1 MGIIEFVSLPW
12 KRDLSGSPGMGLL
25 MNGRESGI
33 LRNGNGSEG
42 SSVLC
47 LPLDGRREENQIHD
61 QGRILQKR
69 KWLEDSVSYSYPCG
83 STVLVM
89 VIESRVGIGNMNI
102 GYGMDLLVLML
113 IWVAPGLIPW
123 VGSIG

>member
-1 MGIIEFVSLPW
+1 MI
-12 KRDLSGSPGMGLL
+12 
-25 MNGRESGI
+25 NGRESDI
-33 LRNGNGSEG
+33 LTGTRDPVSCVYHWMVEEG
-42 SSVLC
+42 
-47 LPLDGRREENQIHD
+47 RKNQIHV
-61 QGRILQKR
+61 QGRVFLSVK
-69 KWLEDSVSYSYPCG
+69 KENGWEVSYSYPCG

-102 GYGMDLLVLML
+102 GYGMDLLVLMF